1 MPTVLH
7 PADTRGYRD
16 MGWIK
21 LYQSFNPNRPPAP
34 NRRHF
39 GVMMILDNGIIAPGG
54 KGFGMHPHQNI
65 EIVSVVVSG
74 AMVHSDTA
82 GHHGVNL
89 ENSVQLISAGTGVEH
104 SEYNH
109 SEDTPTDNLQLW
121 FLPTKQSL
129 PPNYQHIISPP
140 EARDRQFQLLVS
152 PELASGSLRINQDV
166 WMYRGSFPAGR
177 SIVYERKR
185 TRNGIYLFVIEG
197 QVEVEGNRLKRRDGV
212 GITEQDHLSLTIS
225 EDADLLIIDVPMQLP

>member
-54 KGFGMHPHQNI
+54 KGFGMHPHENI

-82 GHHGVNL
+82 GHYGVNL

-109 SEDTPTDNLQLW
+109 SEDMPIDNL
-121 FLPTKQSL
+121 
-129 PPNYQHIISPP
+129 
-140 EARDRQFQLLVS
+140 
-152 PELASGSLRINQDV
+152 
-166 WMYRGSFPAGR
+166 
-177 SIVYERKR
+177 
-185 TRNGIYLFVIEG
+185 LFVIEG
-197 QVEVEGNRLKRRDGV
+197 QVDVEGNRLQRRDGV

-225 EDADLLIIDVPMQLP
+225 EDADLLIIDVPIQLP

>member
-7 PADTRGYRD
+7 PAVTRGYRD

-34 NRRHF
+34 NRQHF
-39 GVMMILDNGIIAPGG
+39 GVMIILDNGIIAPGG
-54 KGFGMHPHQNI
+54 KGFGMHPHENM

-82 GHHGVNL
+82 GHHGVNV

-109 SEDTPTDNLQLW
+109 SEDTPIDNLQIW
-121 FLPTKQSL
+121 FLPSEQNLS
-129 PPNYQHIISPP
+129 PNYQHIVSLP
-140 EARDRQFQLLVS
+140 EARDQRFQLLVS
-152 PELASGSLRINQDV
+152 PEPAAGRLRINQNV
-166 WMYRGSFPAGR
+166 WMLRGSFQAGR
-177 SIVYERKR
+177 QQVYDRRHSE
-185 TRNGIYLFVIEG
+185 NGIYLFVIEG
-197 QVEVEGNRLKRRDGV
+197 QIEVAGNTLNRRDGV
-212 GITEQDHLSLTIS
+212 GITEQDHIS
-225 EDADLLIIDVPMQLP
+225 FTAVEDADLLIIDVPMQLP